1 MLVPRRRK
9 CSRSL
14 PLAYLLLLTYSH
26 SRTHDDRT
34 GRVFPDYLLAYFPD
48 HPDHSHPAGTLF
60 TSHRAH
66 TELFAAAPQ
75 PHEENGAT
83 MQTLRCP
90 LCCEQFEMSSE
101 AECIAHMETCSAF
114 HAEYGPGA
122 RRAGLVSGMEALPP
136 AAAAAPGSSRE
147 LPPVTLR
154 AACEGFADA
163 LLPLVSLQKTTVGTA
178 EEAVAVVARL
188 AAALFDAVHEIGPDF
203 DADDL
208 LEATFGPL
216 LAPLE
221 AEHASGV
228 RSAVVAALNALQ
240 RAAGTDGAS
249 ARLPSASAEVYRVLC
264 ERLLSRM
271 EPSRHCGLPFSLPVC
286 SMWLRGAHQLAHR
299 PNSALARLAAATDG
313 AALFPQW
320 QTATPSMAAGKQ
332 NGRETYSSRRQSRV

>member
-1 MLVPRRRK
+1 
-9 CSRSL
+9 
-14 PLAYLLLLTYSH
+14 
-26 SRTHDDRT
+26 
-34 GRVFPDYLLAYFPD
+34 
-48 HPDHSHPAGTLF
+48 
-60 TSHRAH
+60 
-66 TELFAAAPQ
+66 
-75 PHEENGAT
+75 

-101 AECIAHMETCSAF
+101 AECIVHIQTCSAF

-136 AAAAAPGSSRE
+136 AAAAAAAPGSSRA

-163 LLPLVSLQKTTVGTA
+163 LLPLVSLQRATVGTA

-188 AAALFDAVHEIGPDF
+188 AAALFDAVHEIGPEF

-221 AEHASGV
+221 AEQASGV
-228 RSAVVAALNALQ
+228 RSAVVAALHALR
-240 RAAGTDGAS
+240 RAAGTGGAS
-249 ARLPSASAEVYRVLC
+249 DRLPSASGEVYRVLC

-271 EPSRHCGLPFSLPVC
+271 EPSRHCGIPFSLPVC
-286 SMWLRGAHQLAHR
+286 STWLRGAHQLAHR

-320 QTATPSMAAGKQ
+320 QRAPRAMSAGKQ
-332 NGRETYSSRRQSRV
+332 NQKGRKTYRSRSESVV

>member
-1 MLVPRRRK
+1 
-9 CSRSL
+9 
-14 PLAYLLLLTYSH
+14 
-26 SRTHDDRT
+26 
-34 GRVFPDYLLAYFPD
+34 
-48 HPDHSHPAGTLF
+48 
-60 TSHRAH
+60 
-66 TELFAAAPQ
+66 
-75 PHEENGAT
+75 

-101 AECIAHMETCSAF
+101 AECIAHIQTCSAF

-136 AAAAAPGSSRE
+136 AAAAAAAPGSSRA

-163 LLPLVSLQKTTVGTA
+163 LLPLVSLQRATVGTA

-188 AAALFDAVHEIGPDF
+188 AAALFDAVHEIGPEF

-221 AEHASGV
+221 AEQASGV

-240 RAAGTDGAS
+240 RAAGADGAS
-249 ARLPSASAEVYRVLC
+249 ARLPSASGEVYRVLC

-271 EPSRHCGLPFSLPVC
+271 EPSRHCGIPFSLPVC
-286 SMWLRGAHQLAHR
+286 STWLRGAHQLAHR

-313 AALFPQW
+313 ATLFPQW
-320 QTATPSMAAGKQ
+320 QRAPRAMSAGKQ
-332 NGRETYSSRRQSRV
+332 KGRTTNRSRLESVV